1 LPTVTEQPTFDD
13 LFRVI
18 SAAAVGDTHHRVE
31 LPDDLQYDDPAA
43 KLAVALNLLLD
54 DLAYRDGV
62 LKAQFETLRH
72 TEEQLRQS
80 QKMEGIGRLAGG
92 VAHDFNN
99 LLSVILSYGEILLA
113 KLEPENPL
121 RLEVAEIVKAG
132 SRAAS
137 LTRQL
142 LAFSRQQVV
151 EPRIIDLN
159 ELILSM
165 DGMIRRLVGED
176 IEFKSIPADDLG
188 KVKADVSHMEQV
200 ILNLVV
206 NARDAMAEG
215 GSLVIETG
223 NVVLDDNYV
232 SRHLDAVAGPHV
244 MLAVSDTG
252 AGMDEAT
259 RARLFEP
266 FFTTKEKG
274 RGTGLGLSTV
284 YGIVKQNGGNIWTYS
299 EVGRGT
305 TFKIFL
311 PCASDSD
318 GRPIR
323 RSTPVSTSV
332 SKGTETILL
341 VEDDDQVREVVISI
355 LRLDGYQIL
364 EARGAEEAMNLS
376 RLHPGEISLLLTDV
390 VMPKMNGRELAKR
403 LAAERPDMRVLFMS
417 GYTQNVIIH
426 HNVLD
431 EGLVLLQK
439 PFTPDALLQKVRAA
453 IEAGPA

>member
-1 LPTVTEQPTFDD
+1 MKPPPSFDD
-13 LFRVI
+13 IFAVI
-18 SAAAVGDTHHRVE
+18 SSAAVGDGDRRVE
-31 LPDDLQYDDPAA
+31 LPDDLNVDDPAT
-43 KLAVALNLLLD
+43 KIAVALNVLLD
-54 DLAYRDGV
+54 DLAFRDNA
-62 LKAQFETLRH
+62 LKAQYETLRR

-99 LLSVILSYGEILLA
+99 LLSVILSYGELL
-113 KLEPENPL
+113 LIELPPDDPL
-121 RLEVAEIVKAG
+121 RLEVVEIIKAG
-132 SRAAS
+132 SRAAN

-159 ELILSM
+159 ELIRGM
-165 DGMIRRLVGED
+165 DGMIRRLIGED
-176 IEFKSIPADDLG
+176 IEFETIPLEGLG
-188 KVKADVSHMEQV
+188 LVKADLSHLEQV

-206 NARDAMAEG
+206 NARDAMPG
-215 GSLVIETG
+215 GGTLVIETG
-223 NVVLDDNYV
+223 NVVLDDAYLR
-232 SRHLDAVAGPHV
+232 RHVDAVAGPHV

-259 RARLFEP
+259 KSRLFEP

-284 YGIVKQNGGNIWTYS
+284 YGIVKQNGGNIWVYS

-311 PCASDSD
+311 PCATDAAAPSLP
-318 GRPIR
+318 R
-323 RSTPVSTSV
+323 PVSV
-332 SKGTETILL
+332 STGKGTETILL
-341 VEDDDQVREVVISI
+341 VEDDDQVREVVLSI
-355 LRLDGYQIL
+355 LRRDGYRLL
-364 EARGAEEAMNLS
+364 EARDAEAAL
-376 RLHPGEISLLLTDV
+376 LISEQWQGNIHLLLTDV
-390 VMPKMNGRELAKR
+390 VMPKMNGRELAKN
-403 LAAERPDMRVLFMS
+403 LVAQRPDTHVLFMS

-431 EGLVLLQK
+431 AGLVLLQK
-439 PFTPDALLQKVRAA
+439 PFTPDALLKKVREVLEGAKNGG
-453 IEAGPA
+453 ER